1 VVDLIWAIVA
11 IVGGIAGIALIVY
24 LQAQGP
30 RQHQAEDAAREYF
43 DRTGRWPDEPTNSS
57 W

>member
-1 VVDLIWAIVA
+1 MVDLIWAIIA
-11 IVGGIAGIALIVY
+11 IVGGIAGIGLIVY

-43 DRTGRWPDEPTNSS
+43 DRTGHWPDERP
-57 W
+57 